1 MLNKPLYSALC
12 RVFGKNNVEVAK
24 EDLPMAH
31 HYEEIFTDNGKK
43 YVLKRDAPGQ
53 EFRLCCPIC
62 RDYKKRLS
70 ISHLW
75 GVYDEVSNSR
85 NLWLIQCWN
94 ESCYSNYDARKE
106 LYTKLYDPAFAGYV
120 DNTPE
125 YDINDKIVKR
135 GKPKMPGKLWR
146 IDRLAEKSPNH
157 QAVLYA
163 NRRLLDIKML
173 GLRFGVGFCP
183 NPTFKA
189 AANRLIAPVVFRGKL
204 KGWTGRYIEERRPK
218 SIPKWYHDPNMLKAK
233 LLYNFDRARK
243 YRTKIL
249 VEGPGD
255 VWGVGPQG
263 MGLLGKTV
271 SPEQLK
277 LIASCC
283 DADSVVV
290 VLLDPEQDKVSK
302 EKNKPHHIA
311 VATKLL
317 RQCKEL
323 EAKILPVYM
332 SLALDPLDC
341 DRNYLFRLIEQTAR
355 QNKTK
360 VDLVSEF
367 SDFFALSS

>member
-12 RVFGKNNVEVAK
+12 RVFGKDNVTVVK

-31 HYEEIFTDNGKK
+31 HYDEIFTDNGKK

-53 EFRLCCPIC
+53 EFHLRCPIC

-75 GVYDEVSNSR
+75 GLYDEVSNSR

-94 ESCYSNYDARKE
+94 ENCYSNYEARKE
-106 LYTKLYDPAFAGYV
+106 LYTKLYDPAFANYV
-120 DNTPE
+120 DNAPE
-125 YDINDKIVKR
+125 YDATDKIVKR

-183 NPTFKA
+183 DPTFKA
-189 AANRLIAPVVFRGKL
+189 AANRLIAPVVFNGNF
-204 KGWTGRYIEERRPK
+204 KGWTGRYIDEHRPK
-218 SIPKWYHDPNMLKAK
+218 AIPKWFHDPNMLKSK
-233 LLYNFDRARK
+233 LLYNYDRAK
-243 YRTKIL
+243 NYSTKVL

-263 MGLLGKTV
+263 MGLLGKTI

-277 LIASCC
+277 LITACC
-283 DADSVVV
+283 DSNSTIV
-290 VLLDPEQDKVSK
+290 VLLDPAQDKVSK

-311 VATKLL
+311 NAVKLL
-317 RQCKEL
+317 RQCREL

-332 SLALDPLDC
+332 SIALDPLDC
-341 DRNYLFRLIEQTAR
+341 DRSYLFKLINSVAKQQKIRVELTS
-355 QNKTK
+355 K
-360 VDLVSEF
+360 F
-367 SDFFALSS
+367 SDLFQIS